1 MLPMAHI
8 GGLVDLFLVPLISG
22 GSVVFEDPK
31 KPAEVLSTI
40 TKQQITWLQGAP
52 AILQSLI
59 REIGSDR
66 LEHKLRLIRS
76 VSAPLSEA
84 LYKEVADYFS
94 VPIIEMYGMSETGG
108 VITSNPL
115 DSGSQKIGSVGK
127 AVHCEVSIRNENEV
141 WVRSAGL
148 FQGYQNESE
157 NEGLWNNSTFFTGD
171 LGHLDEDGY
180 LFLTGRAK
188 EQINR
193 GGQKVAPR
201 EIDRLVEAWPE
212 VAEAACFGFPHSTL
226 GEEVGLAL
234 VLKANKELSDQE
246 IRGRLSHNLTEY
258 KLPKRFIRLDQL
270 PRNQGGKLQRHRLAE
285 ATAPTPKDAEA
296 PVSETEKKIIPLWQS
311 ALGTDEIGR
320 NLDFFDQGG
329 DSLSATTLLVS
340 VEKTFK
346 ISLLGFIFYENATIE
361 GLAHAVDERQAGTSN
376 LNQREKEFPPRVRKK
391 LLRFLSSWP
400 GKAPFPDSYA
410 RIDERPARN
419 TPYLFWCCNA
429 VKESTVI
436 ANNARSYLTV
446 VSFRSLRLVQHKKL
460 RNYDLIT
467 QVYLE
472 EIESLQPTGPVN
484 LGGFCE
490 GGRIMTRIGRELI
503 QKGREVQL
511 LVLQDFNLEDPFPAR
526 IAMIHSAEWKR
537 HPVKSHHDIH
547 LGWRKIYH
555 DRHGVMEKG
564 GNHSRPFNEESQKTL
579 HEFLKEQL
587 EKAQTDEPSTTSRR
601 NPKCSV
607 TLITKI
613 PRILKASQTYPIRVR
628 IKNEGSETISPQDGV
643 VLHARWVDLNRDPKP
658 GLPMFTP
665 LSADLKPGEMTELEI
680 NIISHKGR
688 RLYQLQIGVLEEG
701 WGWETSIV
709 EKSHRQWQLIL

>member
-157 NEGLWNNSTFFTGD
+157 NERLWNNSTFFTGD

-258 KLPKRFIRLDQL
+258 KLPKRFIRLDRL

-296 PVSETEKKIIPLWQS
+296 LLSETEKRIIPLWQS
-311 ALGTDEIGR
+311 ALGTDEVGR

-361 GLAHAVDERQAGTSN
+361 GPRPCCRRAAGRDEQPQSERKRIPTKSSQKASSLSLILAGKSAI
-376 LNQREKEFPPRVRKK
+376 P
-391 LLRFLSSWP
+391 RFL
-400 GKAPFPDSYA
+400 
-410 RIDERPARN
+410 R
-419 TPYLFWCCNA
+419 
-429 VKESTVI
+429 
-436 ANNARSYLTV
+436 
-446 VSFRSLRLVQHKKL
+446 
-460 RNYDLIT
+460 
-467 QVYLE
+467 
-472 EIESLQPTGPVN
+472 
-484 LGGFCE
+484 
-490 GGRIMTRIGRELI
+490 
-503 QKGREVQL
+503 
-511 LVLQDFNLEDPFPAR
+511 
-526 IAMIHSAEWKR
+526 
-537 HPVKSHHDIH
+537 
-547 LGWRKIYH
+547 
-555 DRHGVMEKG
+555 
-564 GNHSRPFNEESQKTL
+564 
-579 HEFLKEQL
+579 
-587 EKAQTDEPSTTSRR
+587 
-601 NPKCSV
+601 
-607 TLITKI
+607 
-613 PRILKASQTYPIRVR
+613 TYR
-628 IKNEGSETISPQDGV
+628 
-643 VLHARWVDLNRDPKP
+643 
-658 GLPMFTP
+658 
-665 LSADLKPGEMTELEI
+665 
-680 NIISHKGR
+680 
-688 RLYQLQIGVLEEG
+688 
-701 WGWETSIV
+701 
-709 EKSHRQWQLIL
+709 